1 MADFS
6 KFERE
11 AAELLAQMR
20 RAVTSAEEFASES
33 RAGKASVSETRSRAY
48 EPGPT
53 GGVSSA
59 EASEIRARG
68 LATDQLVAKQR
79 ALTQAETASANS
91 ERVFAQVMSQNSG
104 QMQRSG
110 ALTNEFVEA
119 AKRGEITVRELG
131 AEVTGTIAKFG
142 GWIVAGSA
150 VYFAF
155 DALTAL
161 KKGAIDASSGVNE
174 LERVVNHVSAG
185 GAEEKFRSLAQ
196 EFNVPIEAAADAA
209 YEMGKVYNNQ
219 NDAFSAARQVLYAV
233 KIGELDT
240 AAASKYL
247 ISIINGFH
255 LPASRMAQVFDQ
267 VNEAQNNF
275 GISTEDVLSGVA
287 KASGT
292 FHQASGEYKKYG
304 EDYSYLL
311 ALITTGSKVTGQTGA
326 SVGTA
331 IARSPGFLRKPS
343 NQETLRQ
350 FGIDPNGAIEDVYN
364 EAFKKAQSLSGKQV
378 QILASALGGP
388 QLGAKVFTGLL
399 SNYTE
404 FKKVL
409 GDTSPANS
417 QGSAQREL
425 SKQLGGV
432 DEQISKIGVSL
443 ERLGAEGA
451 KSHFFDSLGA
461 GLAALNGML
470 ELANALATDFGKLPG
485 PVQQMLAYLIQAS
498 VVLKVLR
505 RLNLGETV
513 AGGPGSEPGAI
524 RGGAARFLGHESPDA
539 FARQTRKAFFA
550 EQEALE
556 RERSRLGGQLYRG
569 QRKETLAYGA
579 AGSANEEVQSAVAS
593 HGALSA
599 EAAAAQKKAVA
610 AQAEASAATQ
620 ANLRIALDEQA
631 ATERLAAVQTSIA
644 ATRKKVI
651 GGLNVEATLAEAERL
666 HYPVPAGFGGKGT
679 ERPITISRGVAAAA
693 EGERAAA
700 SAGAATVAAS
710 SSLGGLIR
718 TTETQ
723 TEEAGVST
731 TKVTRGLGGLSGS
744 FGRFG
749 GALGS
754 MGGAMSGLLGRAGE
768 LAFAAITIG
777 FLSDAL
783 TNIADEATKDIE
795 GITQGQDTSKARL
808 ERIKS
813 LQAGSS
819 DGTNFGQRVSE
830 VFNERVQVGPVNV
843 PTLGLGKPFGANASK
858 SINEEE
864 AEIEKGEIKNIED
877 ELALQRKARSE
888 GTYVPFRYVGEIT
901 KDIEHVK
908 KSGKSRKQIND
919 ALEKYEEE
927 LVHSHSSPHQ
937 GAEIKK
943 AQALIK
949 EGQVEAA
956 SNRDLVEKLQELQTK
971 EIDARLQSTLGQIGG
986 SDGVQFSRKV
996 AQQASLIYQAEV
1008 QKIGKANDPA
1018 SLQQLAQARQ
1028 GYFDGI
1034 TTAIQNELQFQLDV
1048 TKSPAGENRAY
1059 STAVARLEA
1068 FASSGKDEQRKQ
1080 EQEVAALRQ
1089 RKARAESDQK
1099 KTTYKVSGS
1108 IFGGFHITKEGGES
1122 TDTKELDKEI
1132 ELGTQKL
1139 KEIRET
1145 QQQKARYIRD
1155 IVLKLREQQ
1164 FEANAALRS
1173 AQEGAREA
1181 LTANPITQTEEKID
1195 FLNEEIGRA
1204 IKVYGRNSQQVL
1216 QLITEA
1222 RQEQQ
1227 TLVQNQLG
1235 LLQAKGNLATAGI
1248 IQAIPKEKAQLYGQ
1262 GGLIAQLQFEEAH
1275 RNDFDPKTIIEL
1287 QAQVEGAKA
1296 QLEFDI
1302 YQEATQVAD
1311 ARFGVKEAQANYSS
1325 NPVEA
1330 AKIAVEKAEYDLKR
1344 AKTPQEKIGA
1354 QQQLIQAVTTKREDV
1369 ANARLETI
1377 NYEASINK
1385 ITTQQEIEQLEQ
1397 LLQSYKIGLSAKR
1410 QIREQIHSL
1419 KSQLASEGQGF
1430 NLNVGDFSL
1439 PTAYDIRRAIV
1450 GSGGRNGPSVSQHNT
1465 FNVKNYSSD
1474 PNVVGRAIGGVLGG
1488 AAESAARSAGIAG

>member
-11 AAELLAQMR
+11 AADLLAQMR
-20 RAVTSAEEFASES
+20 RAVATAEEFATES
-33 RAGKASVSETRSRAY
+33 RAGKTSVTETRARAA
-48 EPGPT
+48 EPSYS
-53 GGVSSA
+53 GGTSDA

-68 LATDQLVAKQR
+68 LATDQLTAKQR
-79 ALTQAETASANS
+79 ALTQAETESANS
-91 ERVFAQVMSQNSG
+91 ERVFAQVMSQNSS
-104 QMQRSG
+104 QLQRSG

-142 GWIVAGSA
+142 GWITAGSA

-155 DALTAL
+155 DALTAV

-185 GAEEKFRSLAQ
+185 NAEEKFRGLAQ

-219 NDAFSAARQVLYAV
+219 NDAFTAARQVLYAV

-364 EAFKKAQSLSGKQV
+364 EAFKTAQGLSGKQV
-378 QILASALGGP
+378 QLLASALGGP

-399 SNYTE
+399 SNYAE

-451 KSHFFDSLGA
+451 KSHFFDSLGLV
-461 GLAALNGML
+461 LATLNGIL
-470 ELANALATDFGKLPG
+470 ELANNLATDFGKLPE
-485 PVQQMLAYLIQAS
+485 PVQQTLAYLIQAS
-498 VVLKVLR
+498 VVLKAMR
-505 RLNLGETV
+505 RLNLGETIV
-513 AGGPGSEPGAI
+513 GGPGGEPGAVRSGI
-524 RGGAARFLGHESPDA
+524 GRFFGNESPDA
-539 FARQTRKAFFA
+539 FARQTRKAFIA
-550 EQEALE
+550 ESEALE
-556 RERSRLGGQLYRG
+556 KERGRLGGQLYRG
-569 QRKETLAYGA
+569 QRRETLAYGA
-579 AGSANEEVQSAVAS
+579 AGAANEDVQAAVAG
-593 HGALSA
+593 HGPLSE
-599 EAAAAQKKAVA
+599 EAAAAQKKATA
-610 AQAEASAATQ
+610 AQAEAEAATQ
-620 ANLRIALDEQA
+620 ANLKIALDEQA

-651 GGLNVEATLAEAERL
+651 GGLDVEATLAEAERL
-666 HYPVPAGFGGKGT
+666 NYPIPPGFGLKGT
-679 ERPITISRGVAAAA
+679 ERPVTISRG
-693 EGERAAA
+693 AAA
-700 SAGAATVAAS
+700 SAEGARAAETAGAATVAAS

-718 TTETQ
+718 TSESQ
-723 TEEAGVST
+723 VEDAGVST
-731 TKVTRGLGGLSGS
+731 TKVTRSLGGLGGS

-777 FLSDAL
+777 FLSDEL
-783 TNIADEATKDIE
+783 TNIAGEATKDIE
-795 GITQGQDTSKARL
+795 NITQGQDTSKARL
-808 ERIKS
+808 EKIKA
-813 LQAGSS
+813 LQSGSS

-830 VFNERVQVGPVNV
+830 VFNERVSVGPVNV
-843 PTLGLGKPFGANASK
+843 PTLGLGKAFGASPNK

-864 AEIEKGEIKNIED
+864 AEVEKAEIKNIED

-888 GTYVPFRYVGEIT
+888 GKAVPFRYVSEIT

-908 KSGKSRKQIND
+908 SSGKSRREVSA

-927 LVHSHSSPHQ
+927 LVHSHYSPHQ
-937 GAEIKK
+937 GEEIKK
-943 AQALIK
+943 AQSLIK

-956 SNRDLVEKLQELQTK
+956 SNRDLVEKLQELQSK
-971 EIDARLQSTLGQIGG
+971 EIDARLQSTIGQIGG
-986 SDGVQFSRKV
+986 DNGVQFSRKA

-1018 SLQQLAQARQ
+1018 SLQQLASARQ
-1028 GYFDGI
+1028 EYFDGI
-1034 TTAIQNELQFQLDV
+1034 STAIQNELQYQLDV
-1048 TKSPAGENRAY
+1048 TKSPGAENRAY
-1059 STAVARLEA
+1059 SQAVSRLEA
-1068 FASSGKDEQRKQ
+1068 FASSGKDEQRKS
-1080 EQEVAALRQ
+1080 EQELSALRQ
-1089 RKARAESDQK
+1089 RKERAEKGSK
-1099 KTTYKVSGS
+1099 PTTYKVSGS
-1108 IFGGFHITKEGGES
+1108 VLGGFKISKEGGES
-1122 TDTKELDKEI
+1122 ADTKELDKEI
-1132 ELGTQKL
+1132 ALENQKL
-1139 KEIRET
+1139 KEIREG
-1145 QQQKARYIRD
+1145 QQEKARFIRD
-1155 IVLKLREQQ
+1155 IIAKLREQQ

-1173 AQEGAREA
+1173 AQEGAQEA
-1181 LTANPITQTEEKID
+1181 LTANPITQTEEKIS

-1235 LLQAKGNLATAGI
+1235 LLQAEGNLASAGI
-1248 IQAIPKEKAQLYGQ
+1248 IQPIPKEKAALYGQ
-1262 GGLIAQLQFEEAH
+1262 GGLLAQLRFEEAH
-1275 RNDFDPKTIIEL
+1275 RSSFDPKTIIEL

-1296 QLEFDI
+1296 QLEYDV

-1311 ARFGVKEAQANYSS
+1311 ARFGVKEAQANYAS
-1325 NPVEA
+1325 NPIEA

-1419 KSQLASEGQGF
+1419 KGQLASEGQGF

-1439 PTAYDIRRAIV
+1439 PTAYDIRRAIL
-1450 GSGGRNGPSVSQHNT
+1450 GAGGGNHSSVTQHNT